1 MKTWLNG
8 LMIILTLTSSNC
20 LGKTIS
26 LTKDEK
32 APFAGVLF
40 DNEDANKAKNSLIE
54 IDLLNKLN
62 GLYLK
67 NTDIDNQKIT
77 ILMQQ
82 NDVLSKNLQ
91 SAQEMHTWEKI
102 AYIGL
107 GVLAV
112 SLGGL
117 LVSRIQK

>member
-1 MKTWLNG
+1 
-8 LMIILTLTSSNC
+8 MIILMVIPNNS
-20 LGKTIS
+20 LGKTVS

-32 APFAGVLF
+32 APYDGVLL
-40 DNEDANKAKNSLIE
+40 DNEEANKVKNHLVEIE
-54 IDLLNKLN
+54 FLNKLN
-62 GLYLK
+62 ILYKK
-67 NTDIDNQKIT
+67 NTDIDAEKIT
-77 ILMQQ
+77 LLTQQ

-91 SAQEMHTWEKI
+91 SSQEMHTWEKI

-117 LVSRIQK
+117 IVSRIQK